1 MITILERPQG
11 HILDTTAKTATVSE
25 SYGAGDAQFVVPT
38 VHGLTD
44 GDYIYSVSDIEDYAG
59 FFYVDVTT
67 TGIFKL
73 KTSANGDYVQFIASG
88 SITYYE
94 SNLTHGWSA
103 VHLPITYKLSSNLY
117 PLNESDSSQT
127 ISSVVDYNGLSV
139 IHISGSL
146 GSGVNTY
153 DFIKLTLPNDTDYSG
168 IYQILE
174 FISPTVLVINLDYDS
189 TINWTSA
196 SALKHYNNYNILV
209 RVYAG
214 LNASH
219 EWASIKPYELAA
231 TLELIPDDNNE
242 CFFSIN
248 EILKSYI
255 TTRNNLGLGTL
266 PNNIDFMTMFYI
278 ETAESYDDSDGY
290 VFGTATTSFTSDQ
303 SNFEGY
309 AVNAKLEFKN
319 LYSGYLSEYIMTNSA
334 AKFLT
339 LFSIPV
345 LFSCSDD
352 LPNCYSDISFINPY
366 PDFALTVKKEYYLSG
381 DLQSTVNTS
390 LGVQDEGVIRA
401 ELNAD
406 CDADRVDVTV
416 TAVES
421 YENGDFED
429 QSLTGWTQEVG
440 LSVQPVPPAFWAI
453 DSYLGNYGALFQ
465 FNISYD
471 NPTPQTYHSKY
482 IVHEYVQIQST
493 AKEFT
498 YSVRSGAQTLTD
510 GTWGTASF
518 RVGYYKDGVLVA
530 TEIIIASMSADTS
543 YSGTFTTDAT
553 DFDEVK
559 FYIRVA
565 TVPSVFN
572 LDLFEGTWD
581 FYVLQAEPTTLPSYN
596 ISETKQI
603 KIQCGCANQEL
614 RLTWLNNLGG
624 FDYWNFTGKKD
635 DVIEIQ
641 SAIETKKN
649 ILPQWP
655 KSYGSTS
662 DTIRKQTARISNKA
676 YTVRSQFLTEDE
688 ADAIAYIKSSVIV
701 QIINSRLDRRTVIV
715 DTDSFIKRKDG
726 DKTFE
731 IAFNISFTDDI
742 PSQTV

>member
-44 GDYIYSVSDIEDYAG
+44 GDWIYSVSDIEDYAG

-94 SNLTHGWSA
+94 STLTHGWSA
-103 VHLPITYKLSSNLY
+103 VHLPITYRLSSNLY
-117 PLNESDSSQT
+117 PVNSSDSSQT
-127 ISSVVDYNGLSV
+127 ISSVTDSNGYSV

-153 DFIKLTLPNDTDYSG
+153 DFVKLTLPNDTDYSG
-168 IYQILE
+168 VYQILE
-174 FISPTVLVINLDYDS
+174 FISPTVMIINLEYDS
-189 TINWTSA
+189 SINWTSA

-219 EWASIKPYELAA
+219 QLASIKPYELAA
-231 TLELIPDDNNE
+231 TLELTPDADNE

-255 TTRNNLGLGTL
+255 ETRNNLGLGTL

-290 VFGTATTSFTSDQ
+290 VFGTNVPSYTSDQ
-303 SNFEGY
+303 GNFEGY

-319 LYSGYLSEYIMTNSA
+319 LYSGYLSEYLMTNSA

-339 LFSIPV
+339 LFTIPV
-345 LFSCSDD
+345 LFSCGDD
-352 LPNCYSDISFINPY
+352 TPDCYQDISFINQ
-366 PDFALTVKKEYYLSG
+366 FSSVIALKIREQYYISDVLQATTDTEIDGSNEGLYRVGLS
-381 DLQSTVNTS
+381 
-390 LGVQDEGVIRA
+390 EA
-401 ELNAD
+401 E
-406 CDADRVDVTV
+406 CGYDRVDVSALASFQNADESTFEQFGSDNTV
-416 TAVES
+416 S
-421 YENGDFED
+421 YV
-429 QSLTGWTQEVG
+429 TGV
-440 LSVQPVPPAFWAI
+440 SPDV
-453 DSYLGNYGALFQ
+453 SGALKATLTPGQ
-465 FNISYD
+465 ISNIAYVELNVPAGTYNIGGTTNVTVLSGSGTYQVRYFLLDKNLNILDTSSYYAVTSGSPD
-471 NPTPQTYHSKY
+471 TNTEDLTSTQTIYY
-482 IVHEYVQIQST
+482 IGMNYSFTSGTGSIEMVGTLFSRNSGGSGNEITDVLISE
-493 AKEFT
+493 AKEF
-498 YSVRSGAQTLTD
+498 
-510 GTWGTASF
+510 
-518 RVGYYKDGVLVA
+518 
-530 TEIIIASMSADTS
+530 
-543 YSGTFTTDAT
+543 
-553 DFDEVK
+553 
-559 FYIRVA
+559 
-565 TVPSVFN
+565 
-572 LDLFEGTWD
+572 
-581 FYVLQAEPTTLPSYN
+581 
-596 ISETKQI
+596 
-603 KIQCGCANQEL
+603 KINCGCSNQEI

-624 FDYWNFTGKKD
+624 FDYWAFTAQKD
-635 DVIEIQ
+635 HVVEIQ

-655 KSYGSTS
+655 KSYGSTA
-662 DTIRKQTARISNKA
+662 DTIRKQTARVSNKS
-676 YTVRSQFLTEDE
+676 YTVRSQFLTADE
-688 ADAIAYIKSSVIV
+688 VDAISYIKSSVLV
-701 QIINSRLDRRTVIV
+701 QIINSRQDRRTVIV
-715 DTDSFIKRKDG
+715 DTDSFVKRKDG

-742 PSQTV
+742 PSQAV